1 MNTAPKFS
9 DTLKNLSE
17 SDLLSLYDHIVEAR
31 SMMEKAI
38 PQEAYDS
45 RHWVSPEL
53 NAIFNIEC
61 DISLERH
68 SRSKNSAQ

>member
-1 MNTAPKFS
+1 MNTAPKFTE
-9 DTLKNLSE
+9 TLKNLSE
-17 SDLLSLYDHIVEAR
+17 SDLLSLYDHIYQAR
-31 SMMEKAI
+31 VLMEKAI

-53 NAIFNIEC
+53 NAIFSIEG
-61 DISLERH
+61 DISIERF